1 MPFNFVRLL
10 LCYCVDEEPEGVS
23 CFRFQHEYNKVEIA
37 LCVVKFWSEIKLVIT
52 SRTPSLRSCDCVIT
66 RLISD
71 EIALH
76 KVQLPS

>member
-1 MPFNFVRLL
+1 MPFDFVRLL
-10 LCYCVDEEPEGVS
+10 LCYCVDEEPECVS

-37 LCVVKFWSEIKLVIT
+37 VRVVQFWSEIKLVIT
-52 SRTPSLRSCDCVIT
+52 SRTPTSRPCDCVIM

-76 KVQLPS
+76 KVQLPL